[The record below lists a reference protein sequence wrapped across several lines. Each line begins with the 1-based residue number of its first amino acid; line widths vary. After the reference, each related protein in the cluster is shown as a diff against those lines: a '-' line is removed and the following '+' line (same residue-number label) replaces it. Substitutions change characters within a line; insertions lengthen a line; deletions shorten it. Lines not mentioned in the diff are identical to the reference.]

1 MLNWV
6 LVGIGDIARKRV
18 ISALRDTARSCLYG
32 VVTRDP
38 EKGRQYAPRVW
49 TSLEAALADP
59 AADAVYIATPV
70 VLHAPQTIAAL
81 NAGKH
86 VLCEKPVAMRYGQ
99 ARSMLETAKASG
111 RIFGVAYYRRNYP
124 KVRRALDLIREG
136 VIGRPVLAE
145 ASCHG
150 WFDFAGG
157 HRGWLANPSMAGGGP
172 LYDIGSHRID
182 LLNFFLGQ
190 PRRVTGQLSNVV
202 HPFEVEDSATLL
214 IEYENLARAVVDVR
228 WHCHQD
234 RDEFRITG
242 TGGVMDLS
250 PLNSGRLVYPGGVE
264 DLPPHA
270 NLHQPCVENFVAAVL
285 DGAPLLSTGAS
296 AVMTD
301 WVTEQVVS
309 A

>member
-18 ISALRDTARSCLYG
+18 IPALKDAARSRLYG

-38 EKGRQYAPRVW
+38 EKGSHYAERVW
-49 TSLEAALADP
+49 TTLEPALADP
-59 AADAVYIATPV
+59 AVDAVYIATPV

-81 NAGKH
+81 KAGKH
-86 VLCEKPVAMRYGQ
+86 VLCEKPVAMRYDQ
-99 ARSMLETAKASG
+99 AKSMVDAARASG

-124 KVRRALDLIREG
+124 KVGRALELLREG

-150 WFDFAGG
+150 WFDFADGY
-157 HRGWLANPSMAGGGP
+157 RGWLANPAMAGGGP

-182 LLNFFLGQ
+182 LMNFFLGH

-228 WHCHQD
+228 WHCRED

-242 TGGVMDLS
+242 TAGAIDLS
-250 PLNSGRLVYPGGVE
+250 PLNSGRLVYPGGAE

-296 AVMTD
+296 AIVTD
-301 WVTEQVVS
+301 WVTQQVVS